1 MKSSSPALKVE
12 NGIDFPVLG
21 CSGELIRY
29 NLPGVHHPR
38 GVCGAPCLPCFS
50 TPQRPAPQPRLC
62 KPREMPCPLSQGFSS
77 DSGRTGDSEQKRP
90 GRTQLSA
97 LGSVTRGQATTHRPG
112 CGPGFRSL
120 PSPITVAS
128 RHSGERPALEPV
140 LTQIES
146 HVKEKQALPWS
157 EKQGIEAETTV
168 SGPGYKA
175 DAAPQAHTP
184 KQGLPTEKVI

>member
-50 TPQRPAPQPRLC
+50 TPQRPDSQPSLC

-77 DSGRTGDSEQKRP
+77 DSGRTGDSAQKRP

-97 LGSVTRGQATTHRPG
+97 LVCVTRGQATAHRPG
-112 CGPGFRSL
+112 CCPPLDPYPHQSLWRPGTQVSAQHWSLSLHRSR
-120 PSPITVAS
+120 AM
-128 RHSGERPALEPV
+128 
-140 LTQIES
+140 
-146 HVKEKQALPWS
+146 
-157 EKQGIEAETTV
+157 
-168 SGPGYKA
+168 
-175 DAAPQAHTP
+175 
-184 KQGLPTEKVI
+184 